1 MYQQNNVFLFFDRP
15 EKKLMNER
23 MNRGKMPLL
32 LTSFLIEK
40 KVIFFLYYF
49 YETTC
54 LCLQLNVP
62 PSYYMIIKIDQ
73 KTISPKHKKVKRNLK
88 ARPLQFSQ
96 HSSKTAATCSTSCSS
111 LTFCHIV
118 YNIYTIY
125 TISLLALLELGLPNK
140 AHFKGHAGP
149 AAFVS
154 IDKRNCQSTLKKK
167 DFQQGHGIIVV
178 VRPFLR
184 SAFSTC
190 GIQKAG
196 PSAGSTY
203 SESKQTAA

>member
-1 MYQQNNVFLFFDRP
+1 
-15 EKKLMNER
+15 

-40 KVIFFLYYF
+40 KSYFFLYYF

-96 HSSKTAATCSTSCSS
+96 HSSKTAATCSTS
-111 LTFCHIV
+111 LTFFCHICMYIV
-118 YNIYTIY
+118 LYTT
-125 TISLLALLELGLPNK
+125 TILDTIFLYWLFYSTGALGLYLTKLILK
-140 AHFKGHAGP
+140 ATHTGGS
-149 AAFVS
+149 AFVS
-154 IDKRNCQSTLKKK
+154 IDKRNCQSTLKK
-167 DFQQGHGIIVV
+167 G
-178 VRPFLR
+178 
-184 SAFSTC
+184 FST
-190 GIQKAG
+190 
-196 PSAGSTY
+196 GSRH
-203 SESKQTAA
+203 SSGAAFFEICFQYLWNTEGRSFCWKYLL

>member
-1 MYQQNNVFLFFDRP
+1 
-15 EKKLMNER
+15 

-40 KVIFFLYYF
+40 KFFFLYYF

-96 HSSKTAATCSTSCSS
+96 HSSKTAATCSTSD
-111 LTFCHIV
+111 LFLPYMYV
-118 YNIYTIY
+118 YSTIY
-125 TISLLALLELGLPNK
+125 YYYTRYNFSLLALLQYWSSRSLPNK
-140 AHFKGHAGP
+140 AHFKGHAHRRL
-149 AAFVS
+149 S
-154 IDKRNCQSTLKKK
+154 
-167 DFQQGHGIIVV
+167 
-178 VRPFLR
+178 LR
-184 SAFSTC
+184 F
-190 GIQKAG
+190 
-196 PSAGSTY
+196 Y
-203 SESKQTAA
+203 

>member
-1 MYQQNNVFLFFDRP
+1 
-15 EKKLMNER
+15 

-96 HSSKTAATCSTSCSS
+96 HSSKTAATCSTS
-111 LTFCHIV
+111 LTFFCHICMYIV
-118 YNIYTIY
+118 LYTT
-125 TISLLALLELGLPNK
+125 TILDTIFLYWLFYSTGALGLYLTKLILK
-140 AHFKGHAGP
+140 ATHTGGS
-149 AAFVS
+149 AFVS
-154 IDKRNCQSTLKKK
+154 IDKRNCQSTLKKG
-167 DFQQGHGIIVV
+167 FSTGSRHSSGA
-178 VRPFLR
+178 
-184 SAFSTC
+184 AFFEICSTC